1 MKKLIA
7 LVLCLLMVAA
17 MFAGCASQTAST
29 QTPADTAASTTDTE
43 AAADTAAPAN
53 TANSDVRLSLGTSSL
68 GGNFFTMGAAM
79 AAVFM
84 DDYGY
89 SVTAQATNG
98 SGANIVSVL
107 DKELDLGMAQANS
120 IASAAE
126 GSGQFEGNQIA
137 ADSGVCTLF
146 NWNSTPVHILVRR
159 SLGVDNIEDLA
170 KLSGLKVE
178 CMNPGDGFEDM
189 AKKFTETFG
198 FTNPSFEYS
207 GSRVQLASR
216 LKNGEID
223 VTFDGTGLGSS
234 WMADVIGDGSDFM
247 LLNLTEEQTA
257 LLCGK
262 YSEMTTLTIPAG
274 TYGGVDEDVH
284 TVGFWTTLLC
294 NADLDEE
301 VAYNLT
307 KSVYENKEALVKAH
321 AFFTDLDPQ
330 NIVDATIYPLHP
342 GAERYYKEIGV
353 LN

>member
-7 LVLCLLMVAA
+7 LTLSLLLMLTMLTACAGQDASSAPQTTETSADAA
-17 MFAGCASQTAST
+17 QTA
-29 QTPADTAASTTDTE
+29 
-43 AAADTAAPAN
+43 AAPA
-53 TANSDVRLSLGTSSL
+53 SDVRLSLGTSSL

-98 SGANIVSVL
+98 SGSNIVSVL

-126 GSGQFEGNQIA
+126 GTGQFAGNQIA
-137 ADSGVCTLF
+137 PDSGVCTLF
-146 NWNSTPVHILVRR
+146 NWNSTQVHILVRR
-159 SLGVDNIEDLA
+159 ALGVDNIEDLA
-170 KLSGLKVE
+170 ALSGLKVE

-189 AKKFTETFG
+189 AKKFTETFS
-198 FTNPSFEYS
+198 FNNPSFEYS

-234 WMADVIGDGSDFM
+234 WMSDVVGDGSDFVI
-247 LLNLTEEQTA
+247 LSLTGEQIE
-257 LLCGK
+257 LLCSK
-262 YSEMTTLTIPAG
+262 YSELTPLTIPAG
-274 TYGGVDEDVH
+274 TYGGVEEDVK

-294 NADLDEE
+294 NADMDEE

-307 KSVYENKEALVKAH
+307 KSVYANKEALVKAH

>member
-7 LVLCLLMVAA
+7 LTLSLLLMLTMLTACAGQDASSAPQTTETSADAA
-17 MFAGCASQTAST
+17 QTA
-29 QTPADTAASTTDTE
+29 
-43 AAADTAAPAN
+43 AAPA
-53 TANSDVRLSLGTSSL
+53 SDVRLSLGTSSL

-98 SGANIVSVL
+98 SGSNIVSVL

-126 GSGQFEGNQIA
+126 GTGQFAGNQIA
-137 ADSGVCTLF
+137 PDSGVCTLF

-159 SLGVDNIEDLA
+159 ALGVDNIEDLA
-170 KLSGLKVE
+170 ALSGLKVE

-189 AKKFTETFG
+189 AKKFTETFS
-198 FTNPSFEYS
+198 FNNPSFEYS

-234 WMADVIGDGSDFM
+234 WMSDVVGDGSDFVI
-247 LLNLTEEQTA
+247 LSLTDEQIE
-257 LLCGK
+257 LLCSK
-262 YSEMTTLTIPAG
+262 YSELTPLTIPAG
-274 TYGGVDEDVH
+274 TYGGVEEDVK

-294 NADLDEE
+294 NADMDEE

-307 KSVYENKEALVKAH
+307 KSVYANKEALVKAH

>member
-29 QTPADTAASTTDTE
+29 QTPADTAASTTDT
-43 AAADTAAPAN
+43 AAPAN
-53 TANSDVRLSLGTSSL
+53 TANSNVRLSLGTSSL

-89 SVTAQATNG
+89 AVTAQATNG
-98 SGANIVSVL
+98 SGSNIVSVL

-126 GSGQFEGNQIA
+126 GSGQFAGNQIA

-198 FTNPSFEYS
+198 FTDPSFEYS
-207 GSRVQLASR
+207 GSRVQLDSR

-247 LLNLTEEQTA
+247 LLNLTDEQTA

-321 AFFTDLDPQ
+321 AFFADLDPQ

>member
-1 MKKLIA
+1 MKKTISMILC
-7 LVLCLLMVAA
+7 LVLALSLFTACGNQTSQNTSEQSSDTSDSAA
-17 MFAGCASQTAST
+17 TNA
-29 QTPADTAASTTDTE
+29 
-43 AAADTAAPAN
+43 
-53 TANSDVRLSLGTSSL
+53 SDVRLSLGTSSL

-98 SGANIVSVL
+98 SGSNIVSIL

-126 GSGQFEGNQIA
+126 GTGQFSGNQIPT
-137 ADSGVCTLF
+137 DSGVCTLF

-159 SLGVDNIEDLA
+159 ALGVDNIEDLA
-170 KLSGLKVE
+170 SLSGLKVE

-189 AKKFTETFG
+189 AKKFTETFN
-198 FTNPSFEYS
+198 FDNPSFEYS

-234 WMADVIGDGSDFM
+234 WMADVIGDGSDFI
-247 LLNLTEEQTA
+247 LLSLTDEQIE
-257 LLCGK
+257 LLCSK
-262 YSEMTTLTIPAG
+262 YSELTPQTIPAD
-274 TYGGVDEDVH
+274 TYDGIATEAK

-294 NADLDEE
+294 SSDLDEE

-307 KSVYENKEALVKAH
+307 KSVYANKDVLVKAH
-321 AFFTDLDPQ
+321 AFFSDLDPQ

-353 LN
+353 LS